1 VIILINK
8 KRLKINFNISLLIF
22 VLFMGITVME
32 RTGNNNLITKYDIQ
46 SRLSANTNFL
56 RLADMYTGFLVRMKD
71 LNTVSGEYYEKDV
84 ISINREGNG
93 VRIKTYE
100 EVALALE
107 DGLVVFIGRR
117 NNIPRSVVIK
127 TFDGREIIYGDLEHI
142 EVSLYQVVRRDQI
155 IGTTRPE
162 GDANSFFLAIREREY
177 LDVLAMIR

>member
-1 VIILINK
+1 MISK

-32 RTGNNNLITKYDIQ
+32 RTGNNNLITKNDIQ

-56 RLADMYTGFLVRMKD
+56 RLADMYTGFLVRMAD
-71 LNTVSGEYYEKDV
+71 LSTVSGEYYEKDV
-84 ISINREGNG
+84 ISIEREGNG
-93 VRIKTYE
+93 VRIRTHE

-127 TFDGREIIYGDLEHI
+127 TFDGREIIFGDLEHI
-142 EVSLYQVVRRDQI
+142 EVSLYKIVRREQI
-155 IGTTRPE
+155 VGTTRPDNE
-162 GDANSFFLAIREREY
+162 ANSFFLAIRQGTY
-177 LDVLAMIR
+177 LDVMAMVR